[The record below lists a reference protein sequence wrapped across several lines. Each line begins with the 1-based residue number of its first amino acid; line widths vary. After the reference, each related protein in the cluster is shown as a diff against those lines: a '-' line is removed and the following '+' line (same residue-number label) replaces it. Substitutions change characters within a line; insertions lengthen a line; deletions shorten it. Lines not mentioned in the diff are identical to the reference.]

1 MNPRRSPLRS
11 SLVLAFALG
20 VVTGCSQPTE
30 QDTRSTEGAQTEI
43 KGVPAVGEY
52 QLEGENR
59 SATLVVKASTAS
71 SMTFDLEVFNN
82 FGAYNQGFVSDATA
96 KGANGAYEHTSEDC
110 KLSFKVTADAIEIAQ
125 DGICGMGNNVFANGT
140 FKPKPPAPPVASLCS
155 KTEEVIYSCK
165 VAGSSKLISICGYK
179 GAAQYRFGTAAKV
192 DMKLP
197 TKMGPVFDKPDV
209 AEGGYISLGGPG
221 GGGAFATFH
230 NGDYDY
236 TVLTMNSSKGLDADG
251 NSKGVENTSGVL
263 VLKKGKR
270 VAYVK
275 CEEEATSNLPADI
288 IAASRKDFD
297 TLLMP

>member
-1 MNPRRSPLRS
+1 MNPRRSLIRT
-11 SLVLAFALG
+11 SLVLAFAIAAA
-20 VVTGCSQPTE
+20 TGCSQSTE
-30 QDTRSTEGAQTEI
+30 QETGSTEGAQTAT

-52 QLEGENR
+52 QLEADNR
-59 SATLVVKASTAS
+59 SATLVVKAATAS
-71 SMTFDLEVFNN
+71 SITFDLEVFNN
-82 FGAYNQGFVSDATA
+82 FGAYNQGFVTDATA
-96 KGANGAYEHTSEDC
+96 RGANGAYEHTSEDC
-110 KLSFKVTADAIEIAQ
+110 KLSFKVTADSIEIAQ

-140 FKPKPPAPPVASLCS
+140 FKAKPPAPPVASLCS

-209 AEGGYISLGGPG
+209 AEGGFISLAGPG

-236 TVLTMNSSKGLDADG
+236 TVLTMDSSKGLDAEG
-251 NSKGVENTSGVL
+251 NSNGVENTSGVL
-263 VLKKGKR
+263 VLKKGRR
-270 VAYVK
+270 VAFVK
-275 CEEEATSNLPADI
+275 CAEEATSSLPADI

-297 TLLMP
+297 VLLLP